1 MNDDGTWFWLDRRS
15 SALLLPTASMM
26 TSMLPSVRL
35 LSFVGSKQILF
46 QPVQRSRSVIGWFLQ
61 RKFLYIERFEA
72 SAEPSPTAPAPITKA
87 FASARGRYERRFA
100 VKTTCHAV
108 ASGSANAALVVLRS
122 SGMGLNWW
130 KALLCNQQMRLAVGA
145 SI

>member
-1 MNDDGTWFWLDRRS
+1 MTEPGFADWIAVLLLS
-15 SALLLPTASMM
+15 LLPTASMM

-35 LSFVGSKQILF
+35 FSFVGSKTNSI
-46 QPVQRSRSVIGWFLQ
+46 PACSAVSQRNWLVSAMEISLHPNALR
-61 RKFLYIERFEA
+61 A

-100 VKTTCHAV
+100 IKTACHAV

-122 SGMGLNWW
+122 SGMGIKLVEGI
-130 KALLCNQQMRLAVGA
+130 AM
-145 SI
+145 